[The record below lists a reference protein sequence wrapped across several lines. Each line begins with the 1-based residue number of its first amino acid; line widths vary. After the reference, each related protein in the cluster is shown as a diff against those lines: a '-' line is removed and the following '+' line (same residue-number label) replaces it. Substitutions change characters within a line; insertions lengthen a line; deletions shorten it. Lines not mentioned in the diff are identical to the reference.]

1 MLSPAASDRPPAP
14 RAFQIFL
21 MFLLIGAT
29 SFGGGAVAHVR
40 NNIVAKR
47 RWIDDRTFVE
57 LLTISQSLPGLITA
71 NMAMLIGD
79 RLGGTSGAVAAL
91 VGVCLPGALLMLA
104 VGMMFQ
110 AGRQRPLVEAALEG
124 VAPAAVGM
132 LLATTLKI
140 ARSSLSRAGD
150 LVFVL
155 LTVVCVN
162 RLHLSVP
169 RALVSVGVLATLW
182 YVLGAKR
189 GRST

>member
-14 RAFQIFL
+14 PAFQIFL
-21 MFLLIGAT
+21 TFLLIGAT
-29 SFGGGAVAHVR
+29 SFGGGAVAHIR
-40 NNIVAKR
+40 NNIVARR
-47 RWIDDRTFVE
+47 RWIDDRSFVE

-79 RLGGTSGAVAAL
+79 RLAGTLGAVAAL
-91 VGVCLPGALLMLA
+91 VGVCLPGALLMMA
-104 VGMMFQ
+104 VGLMFQ
-110 AGRQRPLVEAALEG
+110 AERQRPLVEAALGG

-140 ARSSLSRAGD
+140 ARSSLSRVGD
-150 LVFVL
+150 LMFVL

-169 RALVSVGVLATLW
+169 RALVSIGVLATLW
-182 YVLGAKR
+182 YMLGAKR